1 MIWFKIMFF
10 LLAPLILYWQYKDVQ
25 KLFAGME
32 VLYENQLSIVEQQR
46 ELAATQTEIIREL
59 KIAPQHQVNPRPPKN
74 TLRIVQTNSTV
85 KYDKLDL
92 FCMAKNIYHE
102 AAHEPE
108 IGRYAVAQVTLNR
121 KMNPRY
127 PKKICDVIMDPFQFS
142 WANDK
147 KIRWTHP
154 KGRAWEEAK
163 RIAEDV
169 IIYGYRVKGLEHG
182 LFYHADYVSP
192 RWRDNS
198 AHITQVG
205 RHIFYSRA
213 L

>member
-1 MIWFKIMFF
+1 VVWIKIMFF
-10 LLAPLILYWQYKDVQ
+10 LLAPLVLYWQYKDVQ
-25 KLFAGME
+25 KLFMGMQ
-32 VLYENQLSIVEQQR
+32 VLYENQLNIVEQQR

-59 KIAPQHQVNPRPPKN
+59 KIAPQYQVNPRPPKN
-74 TLRIVQTNSTV
+74 SLLIVQTNSTV

-169 IIYGYRVKGLEHG
+169 IIYGYRVQGLEHG

>member
-1 MIWFKIMFF
+1 MIWVFRIII
-10 LLAPLILYWQYKDVQ
+10 LVLAPIILYWQYKDVRD
-25 KLFAGME
+25 LFASIE
-32 VLYENQLSIVEQQR
+32 TLYENQIVITHSQLVLTEEIK
-46 ELAATQTEIIREL
+46 ELRSGAPALVPPLAPIVKPTPLQVVRTDHQL
-59 KIAPQHQVNPRPPKN
+59 KHDP
-74 TLRIVQTNSTV
+74 
-85 KYDKLDL
+85 LDL

-108 IGRYAVAQVTLNR
+108 IGRYAVAQITLNR

-127 PKKICDVIMDPFQFS
+127 PKKICDVIMDPYQFS

-147 KIRWTHP
+147 KIRWTNP
-154 KGRAWEEAK
+154 KGPAWEESK
-163 RIAEDV
+163 RIAYNVVVE
-169 IIYGYRVKGLEHG
+169 GYRVKGLEHG

-192 RWRDNS
+192 RWRDNN
-198 AHITQVG
+198 AQIIQVG

>member
-1 MIWFKIMFF
+1 MIWFRIAFF
-10 LLAPLILYWQYKDVQ
+10 LIAPLILYWQYKDVQ

-32 VLYENQLSIVEQQR
+32 ILYENQVSIVEQQR
-46 ELAATQTEIIREL
+46 ELAATQADIVREL
-59 KIAPQHQVNPRPPKN
+59 RVVPQDIPRPSK
-74 TLRIVQTNSTV
+74 LQVVQTTSTV

-102 AAHEPE
+102 AAYEPE
-108 IGRYAVAQVTLNR
+108 IGRYAVAQITLNR
-121 KMNPRY
+121 KANPRY
-127 PKKICDVIMDPFQFS
+127 PKKICDVVMDPFQFS

-147 KIRWTHP
+147 KIRWTQP

-169 IIYGYRVKGLEHG
+169 VVYGYRVRGLEHG